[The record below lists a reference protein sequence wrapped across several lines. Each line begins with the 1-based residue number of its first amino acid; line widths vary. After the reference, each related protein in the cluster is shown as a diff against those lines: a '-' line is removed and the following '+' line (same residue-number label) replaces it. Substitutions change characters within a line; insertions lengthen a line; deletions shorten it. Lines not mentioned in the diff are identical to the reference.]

1 MTFDR
6 ETLPLSVVPSTS
18 INEGKSLTVMVTKQK
33 PVRCTGCQGHG
44 HAAGACPTGTVICPY
59 CGYNHRYN
67 ECPVR
72 KRPYYYQCWN
82 CYSNGYEH
90 RGHGAF
96 DDKCPVLRDYL
107 VHLVGSKR
115 KTDALRRNITAQVAK
130 TITGAA
136 EAKQINPNP
145 QVPGRQ
151 PIIKAARKIISKTP
165 TKEVINVS
173 DVITSNDVKNSN
185 DVVTK
190 TEVMALIGTIDEFLA
205 DKFGWE
211 NKGQITELAKTILYG
226 KSGDVEMTSQHRPSP
241 VDKPNHETFS

>member
-1 MTFDR
+1 MPGTK
-6 ETLPLSVVPSTS
+6 TPHTIISVGTA
-18 INEGKSLTVMVTKQK
+18 IVMVTN
-33 PVRCTGCQGHG
+33 TG
-44 HAAGACPTGTVICPY
+44 
-59 CGYNHRYN
+59 
-67 ECPVR
+67 
-72 KRPYYYQCWN
+72 
-82 CYSNGYEH
+82 
-90 RGHGAF
+90 GHGAF
-96 DDKCPVLRDYL
+96 DDKCPVLREYL
-107 VHLVGSKR
+107 VHLDRVQKE
-115 KTDALRRNITAQVAK
+115 KDALRRNITAQVAK

-173 DVITSNDVKNSN
+173 DVITSNDVNNSN

-226 KSGDVEMTSQHRPSP
+226 KSGDVEMTSSTPTKPGGQAQPRNIFINDFTATPEKTNNTAKALPNTPNLHIDTANGQHMLAHKNQRNTAHTG
-241 VDKPNHETFS
+241 KQT